1 MEAEGQALFVLNREE
16 AESILTIREKE
27 YLSLVAMGFKNHEIA
42 KILFVSKST
51 VKKELETIFKKLFA
65 TNRANA
71 VAIAFVHQILNTYIL
86 TDVFDQYNLKEH
98 EHFKKTDIIP
108 H

>member
-51 VKKELETIFKKLFA
+51 VKKELEAIFKKLFA

-98 EHFKKTDIIP
+98 EHFKRTDIIP